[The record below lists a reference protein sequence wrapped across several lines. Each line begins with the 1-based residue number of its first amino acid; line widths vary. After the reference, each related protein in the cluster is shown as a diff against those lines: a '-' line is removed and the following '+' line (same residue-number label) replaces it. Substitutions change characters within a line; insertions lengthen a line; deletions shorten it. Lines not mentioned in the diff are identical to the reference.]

1 MELPPLKLNV
11 ARGEEDRI
19 SALPDELLLRIL
31 ERLGLRRAVRAGTVS
46 KRWRHL
52 PHQLSFVTLD
62 VRCFRRA
69 TLGETMDAFTAALT
83 SVCAQRNCECQ
94 RGRVM
99 AMKAIC
105 LRFFL
110 SASHL
115 SSIGSAVEDVVSHG
129 KTRRLAFQVSPP
141 PGVNSFPQIP
151 EMGQQFMSFS
161 RAHQPA
167 FQCLTRLRLKSL
179 AFGNSD
185 VAALIAASDKLEH
198 LNMNSCGLVDQRHVL
213 KIDTPCSVIQ
223 ELEFKRFH
231 CKRIHLISVPR
242 LRTVLCHSWRSN
254 NPPMR
259 FGYVPQLRQVNLAC
273 KAKAW
278 QVSFLL
284 SRCFSRR
291 SANNL
296 LKLHLNFRHQMIWI
310 RPEHPKHL
318 TAIFRNLAEVSFSGI
333 FPECDLSWTLFIL
346 QVAPAL
352 HKFTL
357 SRERHA
363 CDIPSEDSADKTNVV
378 WEPSKD
384 LKHLK
389 LKLLRM
395 YGFEDEDKVTNYIR
409 LVMERAVGLKRIEL
423 RGEVPC
429 EKCDAIY
436 PRRSQVDKGRRRRIK
451 ERLTHESSSN
461 MGMIMLVAA
470 MPAR

>member
-83 SVCAQRNCECQ
+83 SVCAQRHCECQ

-179 AFGNSD
+179 AFGDSD

-231 CKRIHLISVPR
+231 CKSIHLISVPR

-278 QVSFLL
+278 QGALL
-284 SRCFSRR
+284 T
-291 SANNL
+291 
-296 LKLHLNFRHQMIWI
+296 
-310 RPEHPKHL
+310 PD
-318 TAIFRNLAEVSFSGI
+318 AIGYDCSYLV
-333 FPECDLSWTLFIL
+333 
-346 QVAPAL
+346 
-352 HKFTL
+352 KL

-363 CDIPSEDSADKTNVV
+363 CDIPSEDSAEKTNVV

-436 PRRSQVDKGRRRRIK
+436 PRRSQVDKGTKTLVVSLMEIDKDMFKNDLLCFLQEFFNNAVDLTGINKLKARAAGLSPSRRD
-451 ERLTHESSSN
+451 ERTRHHGGGNNCYILF
-461 MGMIMLVAA
+461 
-470 MPAR
+470 